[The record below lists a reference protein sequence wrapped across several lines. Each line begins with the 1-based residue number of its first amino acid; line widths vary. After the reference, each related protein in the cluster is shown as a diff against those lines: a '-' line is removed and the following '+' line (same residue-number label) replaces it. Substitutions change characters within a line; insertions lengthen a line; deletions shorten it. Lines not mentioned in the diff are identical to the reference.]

1 MLWSKDAVNPGKS
14 PRWTPRYQCFPPGG
28 PVETEEQAQERDLP
42 GDLPGNFTIKSGD
55 LWGIHEQTWW
65 FIGDF
70 IINSD
75 RTSIIFFFDD
85 FPHEHP
91 ICCNLFGD
99 FPTRVT
105 RHIWRYLR
113 MVPFNYLPKEGVLRS
128 PKEDGWW
135 RPITHNNP
143 YPLVN

>member
-75 RTSIIFFFDD
+75 RTSIICFFRWLSPWAPDLLQFVRG
-85 FPHEHP
+85 FP
-91 ICCNLFGD
+91 NKGNKA
-99 FPTRVT
+99 
-105 RHIWRYLR
+105 YLKI
-113 MVPFNYLPKEGVLRS
+113 PEDGTLQLPAQGGGLRS